1 MHVGTALH
9 APDGFGSLASGT
21 TYHLLSNR
29 SEAAFTTLTW
39 FYKNN
44 STWKTSFIRI
54 PKQEFEV
61 ALVEKN
67 LIIATIQPALPPW
80 LDAYQGET
88 FTGIEELRATSK
100 KSYVER
106 ADCRYEK
113 ISDLVGDD
121 SEIAQA
127 PDIDQYINRFAKNS
141 SPKQHPDRL
150 KLWYSAYVCFGKQL
164 IALIPPFR
172 NIGRWLRES
181 SKHASKKT
189 GRPHL
194 KKGKSYG
201 HSAIPL
207 AGDIERAYLKFAK
220 LTEPMT
226 KIHRNALIKIFGCK
240 TRKSEDGHEEFFHP
254 ENKPFPTYQQFRYR
268 VVKSFGLPTVQ
279 KSKLGETR
287 YRTEIAANQGRFSQ
301 SVANLYEQTES
312 DCSYL
317 KELPKKL
324 LSDEPGP
331 SLVVARIVDIV
342 SGHTLGVGFSY
353 GAEDS
358 DAYRAALFCAAVP
371 KSYFGRIFGLPI
383 DDADWPSQGLPPS
396 YIVDRGPG
404 ASARIHKES
413 APPPIQGITPSYSG
427 QSKPTVES
435 AHPRTVGLE
444 GQPTFVASRLN
455 AIELARREV
464 LRVIAD
470 NCVKDASSR
479 LTPEMIEAG
488 VPANP
493 NGVFTYLNTRGRTD
507 AIPMSVETAVRNF
520 LKPVTFKLN
529 RDGLWLDGF
538 RFDSDAVRKTGLH
551 QKVAKG
557 QTIEVPGYVFPMAVR
572 IAWLEVK
579 GKVIEV
585 ESMLPIRDDVSQLY
599 IPISELPA
607 YAAKLRELRANQKE
621 NASATRA
628 KYESN
633 YSEETGAQWDAS
645 TRKLGAA
652 PSRTQRKESM
662 PAAGKPQ
669 TRKSA

>member
-1 MHVGTALH
+1 MHIGTALH
-9 APDGFGSLASGT
+9 APNGFGSLASGT

-29 SEAAFTTLTW
+29 SDVSFTTLTW
-39 FYKNN
+39 FYENKN
-44 STWKTSFIRI
+44 TWKASFIRI
-54 PKQEFEV
+54 PKEEFES
-61 ALVEKN
+61 ALIEKN
-67 LIIATIQPALPPW
+67 LIIAATQPTLPPW

-88 FTGIEELRATSK
+88 FAGIEELRATSK
-100 KSYVER
+100 KSYVNR
-106 ADCRYEK
+106 AGDRYEQ
-113 ISDLVGDD
+113 ISELVGDD
-121 SEIAQA
+121 SEIHQA
-127 PDIDQYINRFAKNS
+127 EDIDRYINRFAKNS
-141 SPKQHPDRL
+141 SPRQHPDRL
-150 KLWYSAYVCFGKQL
+150 KLWYSAYMCFGKQL

-181 SKHASKKT
+181 SKHASQKM

-207 AGDIERAYLKFAK
+207 ADAIEHAYLKFAK
-220 LTEPMT
+220 LAEPMT
-226 KIHRNALIKIFGCK
+226 EIHRKALTKVFGCK
-240 TRKSEDGHEEFFHP
+240 TRMSEDGHEEFFHP
-254 ENKPFPTYQQFRYR
+254 QNKPFPTYQQFRYR
-268 VVKSFGLPTVQ
+268 VVKSFGLPAVQ

-287 YRTEIAANQGRFSQ
+287 YRTKVAANEGRFSQ

-312 DCSYL
+312 DCNYL

-331 SLVVARIVDIV
+331 SLVVAKIVDVV
-342 SGHTLGVGFSY
+342 SSHVLGIGFSY
-353 GAEDS
+353 GAEDG

-371 KSYFGRIFGLPI
+371 KSYFGRLFGLPI
-383 DDADWPSQGLPPS
+383 DDNNWPSQGLPPS
-396 YIVDRGPG
+396 QIADRGPG
-404 ASARIHKES
+404 ASTRAHGKD
-413 APPPIQGITPSYSG
+413 AAPPIQGITPSNSG

-435 AHPRTVGLE
+435 AHPRAVVLE
-444 GQPTFVASRLN
+444 GQPTFVVSKLN

-464 LRVIAD
+464 LRVMGD
-470 NCVKDASSR
+470 NYVKDVSSR
-479 LTPEMIEAG
+479 LTPEMIKAC

-493 NGVFTYLNTRGRTD
+493 NGIFNYLNSRGRTD
-507 AIPMSVETAVRNF
+507 AIPVAVETAIRNF

-538 RFDSDAVRKTGLH
+538 RFDSDAARKTGLH

-557 QTIEVPGYVFPMAVR
+557 QTIEVPGYAFPMAVR
-572 IAWLEVK
+572 IAWIESN

-599 IPISELPA
+599 IPLSELPA
-607 YAAKLRELRANQKE
+607 YAAKLRELRANQRE

-628 KYESN
+628 KYESIHF
-633 YSEETGAQWDAS
+633 EETGTQWDAS

-652 PSRTQRKESM
+652 PSRARRKESI
-662 PAAGKPQ
+662 PTAGKSEG
-669 TRKSA
+669 RKRA